1 MMKNDQEIYEETIT
15 YEDDMKSYIFLVD
28 VVPIEIKKLIEMIS

>member
-28 VVPIEIKKLIEMIS
+28 VGPIEIKKWQSRD